1 MKKSSLSRI
10 CISGDGWA
18 AKSAIT
24 SISKFYKNITIVT
37 TDKSIISNS
46 KNKKYK
52 FSQNIF
58 KKLKQI
64 YLYVLVIKKY

>member
-1 MKKSSLSRI
+1 MKSSLSRI

-46 KNKKYK
+46 KIK
-52 FSQNIF
+52 NISF
-58 KKLKQI
+58 LKIFLKLKQI